1 MSAGGSRATETAPWE
16 TFADGTA
23 TMPRPAP
30 PQRRRPP
37 PRRSSPRDTEPD
49 LWLLPLLDGWRR
61 AARVERRGRALVGRA
76 LRRRE
81 RLRLDLC
88 FRGWVAD
95 HTRRWRHAVEQRM
108 QRQAEARAA
117 AEGRALVRAH
127 QPNGTQPLL

>member
-1 MSAGGSRATETAPWE
+1 M
-16 TFADGTA
+16 
-23 TMPRPAP
+23 
-30 PQRRRPP
+30 
-37 PRRSSPRDTEPD
+37 
-49 LWLLPLLDGWRR
+49 
-61 AARVERRGRALVGRA
+61 GRA

-88 FRGWVAD
+88 FRGWVAG